1 MRGEA
6 GETVDP
12 ETAAPDFSPKLMNH
26 LLGGSAR
33 TFGTGSP
40 FGLRQ
45 QTVLGIGEG
54 ALRRNQQHSVSSH
67 SQSGSRFDGCGG
79 AHLRLA
85 HTQQRLFVAEVH
97 LDIPALEISFDDLA
111 RVQFRIGA
119 DEVGRIAIKKL
130 GAFAGAVG
138 QGRNDNQLQN
148 LLGSG
153 GAPHNILEAFEAEL
167 MNYTG
172 MREGHG
178 LPGLGVVVAELL
190 GSGGLGAIAK
200 TAAQRFAQAGWRSK
214 AQVGIFADTS
224 DTSGAGRDLFEH
236 GGVGETAVKSEY

>member
-1 MRGEA
+1 MSRGIVRMSPQVARHSVSAASRLVSRLWALAFWVSPIGITNCGREGKGAFLRLCVSGPVRGEA

-12 ETAAPDFSPKLMNH
+12 EPAAPDFSPKLMND

-33 TFGTGSP
+33 AFGTSSP

-45 QTVLGIGEG
+45 QTVLGMAEG
-54 ALRRNQQHSVSSH
+54 ALRRNQQQSVSGH
-67 SQSGSRFDGCGG
+67 AQSGSRFDGCGR

-85 HTQQRLFVAEVH
+85 HTQQGLFVAEVH

-119 DEVGRIAIKKL
+119 DEVGRIAIKQL

-138 QGRNDNQLQN
+138 QGGDDNQLQN

-172 MREGHG
+172 MRE
-178 LPGLGVVVAELL
+178 
-190 GSGGLGAIAK
+190 
-200 TAAQRFAQAGWRSK
+200 
-214 AQVGIFADTS
+214 
-224 DTSGAGRDLFEH
+224 
-236 GGVGETAVKSEY
+236 